1 VDRHSSLLVG
11 IGKEYVKE
19 RYMPV
24 VLSRISLLGKALL
37 YTQLGMASIFQD
49 EYAYALEKLQPF
61 SETFNKVGKKNTEQE
76 RLIREIAAKVLVP

>member
-37 YTQLGMASIFQD
+37 YTQLGMAS
-49 EYAYALEKLQPF
+49 YTPAATSTRMALLPGVQKAPL
-61 SETFNKVGKKNTEQE
+61 SLLKDWM
-76 RLIREIAAKVLVP
+76 RLCGVL